1 MSSRVGQASF
11 ATAGAPQFAWARLIF
26 TFALTLSAI
35 ALFAAAFAYGYARLN
50 EGRVLPGVD
59 VAGVN
64 LAGLDRAASERRL
77 RAVLPDLTAGE
88 LTVQVG
94 AVEESIGYADFNR
107 EYDYRFMLDQAFGLG
122 RGSNPLDQLR
132 EQLSILQNG
141 ASVQPVMTW
150 NSEKLARQVAAV
162 VAAAQVPVVDATI
175 NRVDGHYVVSP
186 AQAGTSID
194 VEEVV
199 ALAMTAINNLSPD
212 STQVDVPGTQVLPAV
227 TTEAAQAAAAR
238 AEGVVADGL
247 TVSGA
252 DLSTTIDS
260 AAMRG
265 WVHLDE
271 VGVGQWNLVIE
282 QGPITQ
288 FIAGYAL
295 EADVPATNATFH
307 VANNQIEV
315 VPSAQGRAVDVPTT
329 SANILTSLQAR
340 ADGQPTATA
349 ALALVPVDPTL
360 STAEAQQ
367 IAPRVKKLSEWTTH
381 FIPGP
386 LNGNGLNI
394 ALPTSAI
401 DGYVV
406 EPGAQF
412 DYLTAIG
419 PITSPPYVGGG
430 ALLHGQIQEDGVI
443 GGGMCSSSTTLFNA
457 ALRFGL
463 PITARINHSLY
474 ISRYPIGLDAT
485 VWMTGPRNRH
495 TMAFTN
501 DTGYPLV
508 IRGIN
513 GPGTVTFE
521 IWGVDDGR
529 TVELSEPRIEDQ
541 VAPSFMYV
549 EYTDQLPA
557 GRRDHVNDVY
567 QSFDAYVTRTI
578 RNAAGEVTTEE
589 TYHSGYR
596 MLPEYVRAGRGPGDP
611 ASGKIVKVP
620 VTPILTPIVSTATG
634 QR

>member
-1 MSSRVGQASF
+1 VSSRVEEARF
-11 ATAGAPQFAWARLIF
+11 ATTGAPQFAWGRLIF

-35 ALFAAAFAYGYARLN
+35 GLFAAAFAYGYARLN

-59 VAGVN
+59 VAGIN

-77 RAVLPDLTAGE
+77 RAALPSLSAGN
-88 LTVQVG
+88 LTVQAG
-94 AVEESIGYADFNR
+94 AVEESIRYADFNR
-107 EYDYRFMLDQAFGLG
+107 DYDYRFMLDQAFGLG
-122 RGSNPLDQLR
+122 RESNPLDQLR
-132 EQLSILQNG
+132 EQLAILQNG

-150 NSEKLARQVAAV
+150 NSEKLARQVAS
-162 VAAAQVPVVDATI
+162 VAEAAQVPVVDATLD
-175 NRVDGHYVVSP
+175 RVDGRYVVSP
-186 AQAGTSID
+186 AHVGTSID

-199 ALAMTAINNLSPD
+199 ASAMAAVNNLSPE
-212 STQVDVPGTQVLPAV
+212 SAQIVIPGTPVLPTV
-227 TTEAAQAAAAR
+227 TTEVAQAAADR
-238 AEGVVADGL
+238 AEQVMSESLALAGE
-247 TVSGA
+247 
-252 DLSTTIDS
+252 DLSTAID
-260 AAMRG
+260 AAVLRG

-271 VGVGQWNLVIE
+271 VAPGDWKLSIE
-282 QGPITQ
+282 GPPITQ
-288 FIAGYAL
+288 YVASYAL
-295 EADVPATNATFH
+295 EADTPATNATFR

-315 VPSAQGRAVDVPTT
+315 VPSALGRAVDVATT
-329 SANILTSLQAR
+329 SANVLAALQAR

-349 ALALVPVDPTL
+349 AMALVPVEPTL
-360 STAEAQQ
+360 STGQAQQ
-367 IAPRVKKLSEWTTH
+367 IAPRVKKLSEWTTR

-386 LNGNGLNI
+386 LNGNGVNI
-394 ALPTSAI
+394 QLPTSAI

-406 EPGAQF
+406 EPGGTF

-457 ALRFGL
+457 AVRYGL

-529 TVELSEPRIEDQ
+529 TVELSQPRIEDQ

-549 EYTDQLPA
+549 EYTDQLPD

-567 QSFDAYVTRTI
+567 QHFDAYVTRTV
-578 RNAAGEVTTEE
+578 RNAAGEVTIEE

-620 VTPILTPIVSTATG
+620 VTPTLTPIVSTATG